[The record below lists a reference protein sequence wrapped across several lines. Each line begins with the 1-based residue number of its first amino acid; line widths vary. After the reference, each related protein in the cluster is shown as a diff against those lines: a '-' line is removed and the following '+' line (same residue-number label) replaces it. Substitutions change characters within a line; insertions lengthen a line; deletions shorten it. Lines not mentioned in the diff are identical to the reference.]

1 MKGILQ
7 GLIQIHN
14 HGIVHRDIKP
24 ENIML
29 TGGDTSQPV
38 IIDFGLAIHPD
49 SPSLTERCGTPG
61 YIAPE
66 IARNKEGKRI
76 ATAASDIFSLGAVFH
91 EILTNR
97 GLFPGT
103 NSQDVLAQN
112 KRCYLN
118 FNQEIYDKVP
128 FEALNLLKWMLDVDP
143 ERRVSAEEALRH
155 PYFTS
160 VS

>member
-7 GLIQIHN
+7 GLVQIHQ

-29 TGGDTSQPV
+29 TGGDTSLPV
-38 IIDFGLAIHPD
+38 IIDFGLAIHPE

-66 IARNKEGKRI
+66 IVRNKEGKRI
-76 ATAASDIFSLGAVFH
+76 ATPASDIFSLGAVFH

-97 GLFPGT
+97 ALFNGQT
-103 NSQDVLAQN
+103 TQDVLMQN
-112 KRCYLN
+112 KKCYLN
-118 FNQEIYDKVP
+118 FNQDLYERVP
-128 FEALNLLKWMLDVDP
+128 FEALNLLKWMLEV
-143 ERRVSAEEALRH
+143 
-155 PYFTS
+155 
-160 VS
+160 